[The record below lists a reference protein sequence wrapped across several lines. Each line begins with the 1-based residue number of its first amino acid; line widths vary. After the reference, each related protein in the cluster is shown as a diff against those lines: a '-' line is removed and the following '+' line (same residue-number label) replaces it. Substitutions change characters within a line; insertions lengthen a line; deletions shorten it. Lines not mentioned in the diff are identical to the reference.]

1 MSIYVYVAALM
12 TSAQAWE
19 DTSEKV
25 RGAGK
30 SLVDVDASLLG
41 DRVAGAAA
49 SFIDTWLTEI
59 KRLETTA
66 GDHGDALRDAASL
79 YDRADNDVVERSQQL
94 MVWSDRTTAPT
105 GGQ

>member
-1 MSIYVYVAALM
+1 MSIFVYVAALI

-41 DRVAGAAA
+41 DRVAGAAT

-66 GDHGDALRDAASL
+66 GDHGDALRDAALL
-79 YDRADNDVVERSQQL
+79 YDQADNDVVERSQQL
-94 MVWSDRTTAPT
+94 MVWSDRSTSPA